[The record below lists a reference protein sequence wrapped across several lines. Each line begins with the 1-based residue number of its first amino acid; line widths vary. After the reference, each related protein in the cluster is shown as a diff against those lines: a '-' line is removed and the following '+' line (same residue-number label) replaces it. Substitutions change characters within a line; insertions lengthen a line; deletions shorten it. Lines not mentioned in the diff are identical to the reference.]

1 MSLLMRIRNANG
13 SDEQHAGE
21 YAPNPN
27 KRSAIPEERQA
38 EGGATARRLAASL
51 LLDDQGVIR
60 DCECSGEGLF
70 GYSLR
75 ELVCAHVS
83 KLLPRLRGIELI
95 QDGVLNPQLDQL
107 CHCGHVFRVRG
118 RHGVAF
124 PSELIFVRLGNVGA
138 RMLRLFI
145 VPSVSASC

>member
-1 MSLLMRIRNANG
+1 MSLLMQIENANSAEG
-13 SDEQHAGE
+13 QHAHE
-21 YAPNPN
+21 YAFSPN
-27 KRSAIPEERQA
+27 KRTPIPEERRA
-38 EGGATARRLAASL
+38 PGGVTERHLAASL
-51 LLDDQGVIR
+51 LLDDMGMIR
-60 DCECSGEGLF
+60 DCECSGEGMF

-95 QDGVLNPQLDQL
+95 QDGALNPQLDQL

-118 RHGVAF
+118 RHGVVF
-124 PSELIFVRLGNVGA
+124 PSELIFVRLGDVGA